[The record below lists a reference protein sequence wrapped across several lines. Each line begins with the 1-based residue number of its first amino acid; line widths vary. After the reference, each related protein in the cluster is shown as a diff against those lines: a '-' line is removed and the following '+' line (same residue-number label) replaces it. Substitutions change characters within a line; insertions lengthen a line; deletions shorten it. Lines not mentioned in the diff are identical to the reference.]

1 MEVDWEPDCG
11 CPTFGKSFLASRP
24 RKVIVNTV
32 VIPDDWEG
40 FQDWANVEIMQIC
53 CKDKLRKFSKLKNL
67 VNCVVPR
74 EILSEVASLFNLE
87 ATF

>member
-1 MEVDWEPDCG
+1 MAIITIVITAMAVLVRFPAVEVDCEPDYG

-40 FQDWANVEIMQIC
+40 IQDWSNVADYANMLQRQIE
-53 CKDKLRKFSKLKNL
+53 K
-67 VNCVVPR
+67 
-74 EILSEVASLFNLE
+74 I
-87 ATF
+87 